1 MNNNSKATGAAI
13 TGVCVA
19 MAAGTA
25 AYMMAGKNRTKINTK
40 RMKKT
45 AGKAIRAV
53 GDVVDNFSNYMR

>member
-1 MNNNSKATGAAI
+1 MMSSKATGAAI

-25 AYMMAGKNRTKINTK
+25 AYMMAGRGKKMNTK
-40 RMKKT
+40 RLKKT

-53 GDVVDNFSNYMR
+53 GDVVDNFSAYMH

>member
-1 MNNNSKATGAAI
+1 MNNSKATGAAI

-25 AYMMAGKNRTKINTK
+25 AYMMAGKTKKKMNTK

-45 AGKAIRAV
+45 AGKAMRAV
-53 GDVVDNFSNYMR
+53 GDVVDNFSSYMR

>member
-1 MNNNSKATGAAI
+1 MNKNEATGAAI

-25 AYMMAGKNRTKINTK
+25 AYMMAGKNKKKMNTK

-53 GDVVDNFSNYMR
+53 GDVVDNFSTYMR

>member
-1 MNNNSKATGAAI
+1 MVNKTTGAAI

-25 AYMMAGKNRTKINTK
+25 AYMMAGK
-40 RMKKT
+40 KKMNQRRIKKS

-53 GDVVDNFSNYMR
+53 GDVVDHFSSYMH

>member
-1 MNNNSKATGAAI
+1 MMNKSTGAAI

-25 AYMMAGKNRTKINTK
+25 AYMMAGKSKKMNSR

-53 GDVVDNFSNYMR
+53 GDVVDHFSAYMHY

>member
-1 MNNNSKATGAAI
+1 MKNSKATGAAI

-25 AYMMAGKNRTKINTK
+25 AYMMAGHNSKKMNTK
-40 RMKKT
+40 KLTRN

-53 GDVVDNFSNYMR
+53 GDVVDSMGTYLR